1 MNSSL
6 TMPRRRSTDQSS
18 RSHRQIAQNQG
29 KESISVHRQRHHSP
43 RPTRKSQALSC
54 LYSPKQTLAKHQMD
68 SRAKAKDWMVT
79 RFLRPMDR
87 IMDKRELIYD
97 ISVLMNEAVY
107 LRCAAK
113 INKVEETVIINKDTM
128 IIAIANNY
136 RIKTLNDYSIIIH
149 RYTNAISSSTAWIYN
164 LSKYFVI
171 SWYE

>member
-1 MNSSL
+1 
-6 TMPRRRSTDQSS
+6 
-18 RSHRQIAQNQG
+18 
-29 KESISVHRQRHHSP
+29 
-43 RPTRKSQALSC
+43 
-54 LYSPKQTLAKHQMD
+54 MD
-68 SRAKAKDWMVT
+68 SRAKAKDWLVT

-113 INKVEETVIINKDTM
+113 SNKVEETVIINKDTCTI
-128 IIAIANNY
+128 IIAIADNY
-136 RIKTLNDYSIIIH
+136 RNKTLNDYSIIIH

-164 LSKYFVI
+164 LSKYFVF